1 MRCLSVLLYVHPT
14 FGEFYDIRVKDPRRA
29 NPDVAYEGR
38 NLGEVYKEDS
48 QGEVYTRDDPG
59 EVYKARV
66 RGVYLGVNPKGPTE
80 DYPGRDSSNL
90 IDIHAQNKNDIKN
103 IVIDGHHD
111 NHYENSDNDSAA
123 HNFIKKMR
131 MYFSI
136 ILNYFPN
143 CLLYVSILVTIF
155 YSVYII
161 INRNE
166 CVMRDLFSVVSNV
179 FIYMLIRKL
188 CGSNPGSLCGY
199 NGYDYDNDKDNS
211 HTRINNNHDTDYS
224 HDDNDNNNDNEN
236 SNDDHIR
243 NDLTYIGYDKST
255 ANDYNHNDHEIVYN
269 CHTNKNNDSIDDE
282 NNDNININNDDNR
295 SSVNNNGDD
304 AACSVPMTHITHIL
318 RSPEV
323 YVNYDINDSNGD
335 NNDYDNNHTY
345 SVPTTPLQDGEVN
358 TFNYD
363 DDNGNSDKNN
373 DNGNT
378 HNDDYYDNITSD
390 YDKDNSCNE
399 NSGGTNNH
407 ISTCVSTSDHNK
419 EFMNDNDNNNNNNDN
434 NKNSNTKGYNEG
446 LDLIYTSSNIKDTKT
461 FKNPYKLSSNIC
473 CHLCRRY
480 HVLRSKHS
488 SKLNRCIPQYDHYC
502 IFLLNHVGRDNYIY
516 YILSLFSVV
525 FFILPLFM
533 YNMYDYLHQSDLL
546 FNDLVYIRNPYI
558 SGTQVSGYV
567 YIYNEILFKIHYHI
581 IIFSSYFVVYCCL
594 WWCVF
599 FLLFSFHVYLMCMN
613 MTTIE
618 YIHFYEN
625 RNRQYLNIFSRK
637 HCFENVRDRLFPMD
651 SDVCYIQENVTDLLR
666 REIPVFSHFK
676 IRFMYIF
683 VSIFITSEIKDE
695 KKSFFLNFKHFKNR

>member
-90 IDIHAQNKNDIKN
+90 IDIHARNKNDIKN

-199 NGYDYDNDKDNS
+199 NDYDYDNDKDNN
-211 HTRINNNHDTDYS
+211 HTRNKDNHDTDHS
-224 HDDNDNNNDNEN
+224 HNDNNNNNDNEN
-236 SNDDHIR
+236 SNDDHIS

-255 ANDYNHNDHEIVYN
+255 DNDYNHNDNDYN
-269 CHTNKNNDSIDDE
+269 DNDYNYHTNKNNDSIDDE
-282 NNDNININNDDNR
+282 NNDNININNDDDR

-304 AACSVPMTHITHIL
+304 AARSVPMTHITHIL

-345 SVPTTPLQDGEVN
+345 SVPSTPSKDGEVY

-363 DDNGNSDKNN
+363 DDNDNGNSDKNN
-373 DNGNT
+373 NGNT

-390 YDKDNSCNE
+390 YDKDNSCNG

-407 ISTCVSTSDHNK
+407 ISTYVSTSDYNK
-419 EFMNDNDNNNNNNDN
+419 DYIYDNDNNNNNNDN
-434 NKNSNTKGYNEG
+434 TKNSKIKGYNEG

-473 CHLCRRY
+473 CHQCRRY

-502 IFLLNHVGRDNYIY
+502 IFLLNHVGRDNYVY
-516 YILSLFSVV
+516 YILSLFAVV
-525 FFILPLFM
+525 FFILPLFI
-533 YNMYDYLHQSDLL
+533 YNTYSFLQ
-546 FNDLVYIRNPYI
+546 VYIRNPYI
-558 SGTQVSGYV
+558 SGYV
-567 YIYNEILFKIHYHI
+567 HIYNEILFKIHSHI
-581 IIFSSYFVVYCCL
+581 IIFLPYFVVYCCL

-613 MTTIE
+613 MTTVE

-651 SDVCYIQENVTDLLR
+651 DDVCYIQENVTDLLR

-676 IRFMYIF
+676 TRFMHIF
-683 VSIFITSEIKDE
+683 LSIFIASEIKDE
-695 KKSFFLNFKHFKNR
+695 KKSFFLNFKHFKNK